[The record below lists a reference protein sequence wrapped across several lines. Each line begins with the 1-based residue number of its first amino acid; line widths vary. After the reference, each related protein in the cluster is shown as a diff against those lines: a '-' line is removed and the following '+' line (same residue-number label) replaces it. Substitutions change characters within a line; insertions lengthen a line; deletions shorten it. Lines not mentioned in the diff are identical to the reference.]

1 MMDFVIIV
9 LAILVA
15 QVITAVVAVQF
26 LCSDRVIRWYA
37 KKTVQMTNIIEKE
50 VEKSYQEDRA

>member
-9 LAILVA
+9 LAILVS
-15 QVITAVVAVQF
+15 QVITAIAAVKF
-26 LCSDRVIRWYA
+26 LCNDRVIRWYA
-37 KKTVQMTNIIEKE
+37 KKTVQMTNVIEKE